1 MNNHCEKID
10 NYATFYEW
18 FLEMAMSEVVSIDTR
33 RISGCC
39 VCELPLWSVCVGCDW
54 VLSGFNQKRVV
65 IVYAFCFCHFYVS
78 LWACV
83 NCYCKR
89 KNDSENRRIKMDL
102 DLTDE
107 LCQFLLLLWF

>member
-39 VCELPLWSVCVGCDW
+39 VCELPLWSVCVGC
-54 VLSGFNQKRVV
+54 SRSKK
-65 IVYAFCFCHFYVS
+65 I
-78 LWACV
+78 
-83 NCYCKR
+83 
-89 KNDSENRRIKMDL
+89 
-102 DLTDE
+102 
-107 LCQFLLLLWF
+107 